1 MNKTRITKLILNSEN
16 LESFTIPMSKVAEL
30 QINDVVPSISVDQ
43 TGTVQ
48 RSQACRRFTLRVS
61 QNFLH
66 RVATEAFHE
75 NGECLMLD
83 ERLARMPDI
92 VDVDL
97 VDADDHRTAICLPW
111 RDGKYED
118 TNAAMMTSIDQERGL
133 LCLIVE

>member
-1 MNKTRITKLILNSEN
+1 MSETRLTKLILNSEN
-16 LESFTIPMSKVAEL
+16 LESFTIPLSAVTEL
-30 QINDVVPSISVDQ
+30 QIADVVPGISVDQ

-48 RSQACRRFTLRVS
+48 HSQACRRFTLRVS
-61 QNFLH
+61 QDFLH
-66 RVATEAFHE
+66 QVATEAFHE

-97 VDADDHRTAICLPW
+97 VDADDHRTAICLPR
-111 RDGKYED
+111 RDGEDGD

>member
-30 QINDVVPSISVDQ
+30 QINGVVPSISVDQ

-61 QNFLH
+61 QDFLH

-92 VDVDL
+92 VD
-97 VDADDHRTAICLPW
+97 HRTAICLPW
-111 RDGKYED
+111 RDGKYGD

>member
-1 MNKTRITKLILNSEN
+1 MNKTRITKLILNSGN

-30 QINDVVPSISVDQ
+30 QINDVVPNISVNK
-43 TGTVQ
+43 TGEIQ

-61 QNFLH
+61 QGFLH
-66 RVATEAFHE
+66 QVATEAFHE

-97 VDADDHRTAICLPW
+97 VGADRQCTTIRLPR
-111 RDGKYED
+111 RDGEDGD